1 MLGGMDSISIRMSG
15 RRALMKSISGT
26 HNAVYRVSGGRI
38 GGRIKGLPV
47 LLLITRGRRSGKSR
61 TIPLLY
67 IREGDAMVVVG
78 SNGGSDYVPAW
89 WLNLRAN
96 PDAEV
101 EIGRERT
108 PVTARKAYP
117 AERARLWPEF
127 TAHFS
132 GYAEYAKRAA
142 REIPVVMLE
151 PRRYGVTGAPT
162 VPDRTARRRP

>member
-1 MLGGMDSISIRMSG
+1 MDSISIRMSG
-15 RRALMKSISGT
+15 RRALMKSISAT
-26 HNAVYRVSGGRI
+26 HNAVYRLSGGRI
-38 GGRIKGLPV
+38 GGGIKGLPV

-142 REIPVVMLE
+142 REISVVMLE
-151 PRRYGVTGAPT
+151 PRRYGVTVAPT
-162 VPDRTARRRP
+162 GPDRTARRRP